1 MSYDKVQDTFF
12 EAFEGKYIRALIT
25 GPTEKIVK
33 RAAYDSTS
41 TPSAVIGRVEG
52 GVEGF
57 LDESQTPDGRFG
69 AIVQYWLD
77 GDDVEKFAFE
87 LSYRLRQ
94 DILVKPFTRIFDYST
109 T

>member
-1 MSYDKVQDTFF
+1 MSYDKVDDTFF
-12 EAFEGKYIRALIT
+12 EAFEGKYVRALIT

-57 LDESQTPDGRFG
+57 LDKSQTPDGRF
-69 AIVQYWLD
+69 V
-77 GDDVEKFAFE
+77 
-87 LSYRLRQ
+87 LSCN
-94 DILVKPFTRIFDYST
+94 TG
-109 T
+109 